1 MKFLPLIWAGVW
13 RRPGRTALTMISV
26 ASAFVIFG
34 VLQGF
39 TSGLDRLVASAQAD
53 IVVTQ
58 SRVGQLDWLP
68 LADIPILK
76 RTPGVRAVA
85 RIVFFGG
92 PFRQPNAFLP
102 AQAIDPD
109 EVRASDDKLGVA
121 PAQWAALKATRS
133 GAIVPSDTAKLY
145 GFKVGDRI
153 PLTPQ
158 LYTNR
163 TGAKVFPVD
172 VVGIYPSNPDDAV
185 FGGIILLNYDY
196 IDQARASGAGTV
208 NDYVV
213 RIDDPLKAGIRSA
226 AIDAQFANSPHE
238 TKTYSLRQLALA
250 SVARLGDVGLA
261 VRLISAAVFFALLF
275 SVGAVMIQSGRER
288 TTEFAV
294 LKTMGFGAVTL
305 VTLTIAEAMAV
316 CLAAAALGLAISLAL
331 YPTVMKAIQFG
342 GFPPGAALP
351 AGLVVA
357 LVLALITGSL
367 PAMRAARLSIVDALA
382 GR

>member
-1 MKFLPLIWAGVW
+1 MKFLPLIWAGIW
-13 RRPGRTALTMISV
+13 RRPGRAVLTMISV
-26 ASAFVIFG
+26 ISAFVIFG

-53 IVVTQ
+53 ILVTQ
-58 SRVGQLDWLP
+58 SRVGPFDPLP
-68 LADIPILK
+68 LADLAILK

-102 AQAIDPD
+102 AQAIDAD
-109 EVRASDDKLGVA
+109 EVRASDDKLQVT
-121 PAQWAALKATRS
+121 PAQWAALKAVKS
-133 GAIVPSDTAKLY
+133 GALVTSDDAKLY

-158 LYTNR
+158 FYANR
-163 TGAKVFPVD
+163 NGSKAFPVD
-172 VVGIYPSNPDDAV
+172 VVGIYPSNPDDAL
-185 FGGIILLNYDY
+185 FGGLVLLNYDY
-196 IDQARASGAGTV
+196 IDEARASGSGVV

-213 RIDDPLKAGIRSA
+213 RIDDPLKAGPRSA
-226 AIDAQFANSPHE
+226 AIDAAFANSPHE

-250 SVARLGDVGLA
+250 SVERLGDVGLA

-288 TTEFAV
+288 SVELAV
-294 LKTMGFGAVTL
+294 LKAMGFGDATL
-305 VTLTIAEAMAV
+305 IALTIGEAMAL
-316 CLAAAALGLAISLAL
+316 CLFAAALGLAISVGL
-331 YPTVMKAIQFG
+331 YPIVMTTIQFG
-342 GFPPGAALP
+342 VKAGPALP
-351 AGLVVA
+351 AGLLVA

-367 PAMRAARLSIVDALA
+367 PAWRAARLSIVDALA